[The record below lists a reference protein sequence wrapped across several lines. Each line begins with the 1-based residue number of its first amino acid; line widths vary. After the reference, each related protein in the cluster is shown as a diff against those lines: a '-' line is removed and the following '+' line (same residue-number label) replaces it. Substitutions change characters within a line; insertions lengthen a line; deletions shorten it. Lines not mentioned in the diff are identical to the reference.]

1 MLGTTITVLAFAAA
15 VFAIGWLWKVNK
27 LVSDLG
33 RRVLE
38 TQDIHR
44 VIEAAGKVESFDSRV
59 AGNEQKASEN
69 QNQFAEYKTKLDELA
84 TRLGSFEQLAKK
96 NETCVAD
103 IIPAIKALTDD
114 IRTIRK
120 FQTATEKVHNLMLS
134 AFSDMQ
140 AIVSSDEGLGT
151 PEADNLHAA
160 SEAIEE
166 WWQGR
171 VDDVRM
177 SESHQEQS

>member
-15 VFAIGWLWKVNK
+15 VFAIGWLLKVNR

-33 RRVLE
+33 KRVLE

-44 VIEAAGKVESFDSRV
+44 VIEAAGRIESFESRV
-59 AGNEQKASEN
+59 TGNEQKASEN
-69 QNQFAEYKTKLDELA
+69 QNQLAEYKAKLDEL
-84 TRLGSFEQLAKK
+84 TTKLESFEQMVKK
-96 NETCVAD
+96 NETCLAD

-114 IRTIRK
+114 IRTVKK
-120 FQTATEKVHNLMLS
+120 FQAATEKVHNLMVS

-140 AIVSSDEGLGT
+140 AIISSDEGLEI
-151 PEADNLHAA
+151 PQADRQQEA

-166 WWQGR
+166 WWQGQ
-171 VDDVRM
+171 VDDVKM